1 MRAFLF
7 PGQGSQQVG
16 MGKALCDE
24 FAVAREV
31 FADADDALGFALT
44 RLCFEGPEAEL
55 KLTTNTQPA
64 ILTTSIAVL
73 RVVESETGLRADVC
87 AGHSLGEYSALV
99 CAGALCFTDAVRV
112 TRLRGQFM
120 QEAVPAGQ
128 GAMAAIVGG
137 EPAVVAAACAEA
149 AQGQVV
155 SPANFNGGGQIV
167 IAGHKEAVERAVA
180 GLKARGVKRTIPLPV
195 SAPFHCALM
204 APAAARL
211 AVAMRDVTVGN
222 LRIPVV
228 SNVEAAPN
236 SDAARVKELL
246 IRQVTAPVRWEE
258 SIRAL
263 AGMGVK
269 QAVEVGPGTVLTGLC
284 KRIAPGIKAA
294 AACDPAQVRAL
305 TAPAA

>member
-16 MGKALCDE
+16 MGKPLCGE

-31 FADADDALGFALT
+31 FAAADDALGSALS
-44 RLCFEGPEAEL
+44 RLCFEGPEGQL
-55 KLTTNTQPA
+55 KLTANTQPA

-73 RVVESETGLRADVC
+73 RVVEAETGLRADVC

-99 CAGALCFTDAVRV
+99 CAGGLAFTDAVRL

-128 GAMAAIVGG
+128 GAMAAIIGCQ
-137 EPAVVAAACAEA
+137 PQVVEETCREA

-155 SPANFNGGGQIV
+155 APANFNGAGQIV
-167 IAGHKEAVERAVA
+167 IAGHREAVERASA
-180 GLKARGVKRTIPLPV
+180 ALKGRGAKLVKALPV

-204 APAAARL
+204 APAATRL
-211 AVAMRDVTVGN
+211 GEALRDVSVGA
-222 LRIPVV
+222 LRVAVV

-236 SDAARVKELL
+236 SDAGRVKELL
-246 IRQVTAPVRWEE
+246 TRQVTAPVRWEE
-258 SIRAL
+258 SVRTL
-263 AGMGVK
+263 AAMGVTH
-269 QAVEVGPGTVLTGLC
+269 AYELGPGTVLTGLC
-284 KRIAPGIKAA
+284 KRIAPEIAA
-294 AACDPAQVRAL
+294 VAACDPAQVRAL
-305 TAPAA
+305 ATPTA